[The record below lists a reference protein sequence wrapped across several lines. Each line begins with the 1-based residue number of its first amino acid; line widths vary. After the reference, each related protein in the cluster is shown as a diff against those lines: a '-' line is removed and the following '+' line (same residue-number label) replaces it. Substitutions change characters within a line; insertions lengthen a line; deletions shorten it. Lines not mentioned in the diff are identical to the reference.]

1 MGRVI
6 DITKLITANNAL
18 IQATKKLKAIEA
30 EILKHGDMV
39 QEGNTCRLIV
49 KDGKIKL
56 IQKVAV
62 STQNKAEF
70 FPDIT

>member
-6 DITKLITANNAL
+6 DITKLITANKAL

-39 QEGNTCRLIV
+39 HEGNTCRLIV

-70 FPDIT
+70 FPDII